1 VVLVVVRSK
10 KAPPGLYG
18 QQHCPMMDQLE
29 VFSATASLYGG
40 DKIVVASSQ
49 SQIPDLR
56 SQISDLT

>member
-1 VVLVVVRSK
+1 
-10 KAPPGLYG
+10 
-18 QQHCPMMDQLE
+18 MMDQLE

-56 SQISDLT
+56 SQISPRCRDSI